1 MQNDLVAP
9 RRMLTAIGTMKGR
22 IGCRNSFQIDQP
34 RKAAQVAGQCG
45 PGRRLQ
51 QQGGLFDLSDR
62 QAYGAF
68 RVDQVAALAKSKY
81 RDAAILHALSRL
93 DACSAAREQ
102 KTWRDETGVERGL
115 QLSGDTLGLVVDAF
129 GLVVDD
135 RCVLLHP
142 RRVPMLDLDH
152 KDSLWADDDLVDL
165 IGKPRRMA
173 GMADVRQEHPRTRN
187 ALKPALDFLDG
198 EFLARIDRH
207 SAGDMSEAGCR
218 HGISPFLMFVFS
230 GL

>member
-9 RRMLTAIGTMKGR
+9 RRMLTAIGSVKGC
-22 IGCRNSFQIDQP
+22 IGRRHSLEIDQP
-34 RKAAQVAGQCG
+34 GEAAQVAGQCG
-45 PGRRLQ
+45 PGRRFQ
-51 QQGGLFDLSDR
+51 QQGGALDLSGR
-62 QAYGAF
+62 QAHGAF
-68 RVDQVAALAKSKY
+68 RVDQVAALAKSEY

-102 KTWRDETGVERGL
+102 KTWRDETGVEGGL
-115 QLSGDTLGLVVDAF
+115 QLSGDTFGLVVDAF
-129 GLVVDD
+129 GFVVDD

-152 KDSLWADDDLVDL
+152 KDSLWADDDLVDF

-173 GMADVRQEHPRTRN
+173 GMADIRQQHPRTRN
-187 ALKPALDFLDG
+187 ALKPALDLRYG
-198 EFLARIDRH
+198 EFLARIDRY

-218 HGISPFLMFVFS
+218 HGISPFLTFVFS